1 MRILIAE
8 DDATSRRILDKTLTR
23 WGYEVVSTRDGAEA
37 WKILQTEDRPPIAIL
52 DWEMPEIDGIELIR
66 RIRANQRSDYIYT
79 FLLTAK
85 SGKQDIIAGIE
96 SGADDYLSK
105 PFDQNELRARL
116 RTGERIINLE
126 QTLAEKNQQLGSANL
141 VISAANARMSNDLE
155 AAAKI
160 QQTLLPKTPPE
171 IDGAEVSWL
180 YKPCDELAGDI
191 LNAFWLDDK
200 HLALYLLDVSG
211 HGVSAALLS
220 VTLSRILSPI
230 AGQSSMLRINGN
242 GAGQHKIVS
251 PAKVA
256 DNLNIRF
263 QLDPETGQYFTLI
276 YGILNTETYEFRF
289 VNAGHPNPFLL
300 SQGKCS
306 SPQSSTGL
314 PIGFLEEQAYEEK
327 TLQLKPGDRLY
338 FYSDGITETMR
349 NDEQFGA
356 DRLQKLAHQHSRE
369 NLKNNLDSIISGV
382 EAFSGNEKFID
393 DISMM
398 AIEIK
403 LDA

>member
-8 DDATSRRILDKTLTR
+8 DDMISRRVLERILTK

-37 WKILQTEDRPPIAIL
+37 WEILKSGDTPSIAIL

-66 RIRANQRSDYIYT
+66 RIRANQSSGYIYT
-79 FLLTAK
+79 FILTAK
-85 SGKQDIIAGIE
+85 SQKQDIIAGIE

-116 RTGERIINLE
+116 RAGERIINLE
-126 QTLAEKNQQLGSANL
+126 QKLAHKNKELGSANL
-141 VISAANARMSNDLE
+141 IISSANSRMKNDLE

-171 IDGAEVSWL
+171 IDGVEVSWL

-200 HLALYLLDVSG
+200 HLGLYLLDVSG

-230 AGQSSMLRINGN
+230 AGQSSMLRVNEN
-242 GAGQHKIVS
+242 GAGEHKIVS
-251 PAKVA
+251 PAEVA
-256 DNLNIRF
+256 DNLNKRF

-289 VNAGHPNPFLL
+289 VNAGHPMPFLL

-306 SPQSSTGL
+306 SPQRSSDL
-314 PIGFLEEQAYEEK
+314 PIGFLEEQVYGEK
-327 TLQLKPGDRLY
+327 TVQLKPGDRIY
-338 FYSDGITETMR
+338 FYSDGLTETMR

-356 DRLQKLAHQHSRE
+356 DRLKKLAHQHGCE
-369 NLKNNLDSIISGV
+369 NLKNNLDSIVSGV
-382 EAFSGNEKFID
+382 QEFSANENFAD
-393 DISMM
+393 DISIM

-403 LDA
+403 ETQ

>member
-8 DDATSRRILDKTLTR
+8 DDRTSRRVLERTLTK

-37 WKILQTEDRPPIAIL
+37 WEILQSEDTPSMAIL

-66 RIRANQRSDYIYT
+66 RIRANQSSDYIYT
-79 FLLTAK
+79 VILTAK
-85 SGKQDIIAGIE
+85 SQKKDIITGIE

-116 RTGERIINLE
+116 RAGERIINLE
-126 QTLAEKNQQLGSANL
+126 QKLAHKNKELGSANRI
-141 VISAANARMSNDLE
+141 ISSANTRMKKDLD

-160 QQTLLPKTPPE
+160 QQTLLPKTPPK
-171 IDGAEVSWL
+171 IDGVEVSWL
-180 YKPCDELAGDI
+180 FKPCDELAGDI
-191 LNAFWLDDK
+191 LNAFCLDDK
-200 HLALYLLDVSG
+200 HLGLYLLDVSG

-230 AGQSSMLRINGN
+230 EGQSSMLRVNEN
-242 GAGQHKIVS
+242 GAGEYRIVS
-251 PAKVA
+251 PAEVA
-256 DNLNIRF
+256 DNLNKRF
-263 QLDPETGQYFTLI
+263 QLDQETGQYFTLI
-276 YGILNTETYEFRF
+276 YGILNTKSYEFCF
-289 VNAGHPNPFLL
+289 VNAGHPHPFLL

-306 SPQSSTGL
+306 SPQRSSGL
-314 PIGFLEEQAYEEK
+314 PIGFLEEHVYEEK
-327 TLQLKPGDRLY
+327 TVQLKPGDRIY

-356 DRLQKLAHQHSRE
+356 DRLMKLARQHSSE
-369 NLKNNLDSIISGV
+369 SLKNHLDSIVNDVQKFG
-382 EAFSGNEKFID
+382 GNEKFVD
-393 DISMM
+393 DISIM

-403 LDA
+403 EAR